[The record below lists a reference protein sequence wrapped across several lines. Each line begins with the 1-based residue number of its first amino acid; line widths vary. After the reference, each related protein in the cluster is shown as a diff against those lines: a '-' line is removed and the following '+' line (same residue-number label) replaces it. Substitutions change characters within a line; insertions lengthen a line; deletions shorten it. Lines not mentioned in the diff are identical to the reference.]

1 MLNIIPLH
9 NLIMNL
15 RGRDT
20 SPIPYLGL
28 ENHRFGIEK
37 NKEKV
42 KNKENMKN
50 IKNNERRREKSL
62 KKKYKLLLERKKK
75 KSKK

>member
-20 SPIPYLGL
+20 PPVPHLGL
-28 ENHRFGIEK
+28 KNHEIGIVK
-37 NKEKV
+37 NKEKE
-42 KNKENMKN
+42 KMKKRGKDKET
-50 IKNNERRREKSL
+50 
-62 KKKYKLLLERKKK
+62 
-75 KSKK
+75 